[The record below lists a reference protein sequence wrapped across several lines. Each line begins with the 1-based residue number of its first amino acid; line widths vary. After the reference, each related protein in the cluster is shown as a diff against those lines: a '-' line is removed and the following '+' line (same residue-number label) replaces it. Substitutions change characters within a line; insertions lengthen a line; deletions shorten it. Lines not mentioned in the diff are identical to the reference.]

1 MDHPIV
7 LRFVKAARNAMQ
19 PSPYLLLC
27 LTSLFW
33 SLNFIIGKVVGGVI
47 PPATISLLR
56 WLPPF
61 FFFLAVHRGALCGQG
76 QLFRRHW
83 PLIMLLG
90 ATGYCL
96 NSISVYEAVRYTSTI
111 NTSFINAFNP
121 VGIAIA
127 GLILFRYPLRP
138 RQALGFAVSLAGVLC
153 IVFKG
158 DFQRLAQLEMNI
170 GDLFMVGSIFFWS
183 IHTTAYKRHS
193 PKFTETGLFIMMML
207 AGLLATIPLVAVEN
221 VIMGFD
227 WIGRVG
233 WTQIAGILALNI
245 FPSVLAYL
253 FWNRALKVIEANKVA
268 IFQYLI
274 PVYTTLISVIF
285 LGERLRAFHL
295 AGGALIFIGLLLVT
309 QRSKGPRP
317 YAQGLPPDPRTG
329 EDAANGVPPHK
340 PLGMHVRD
348 QKL

>member
-1 MDHPIV
+1 MH
-7 LRFVKAARNAMQ
+7 

-33 SLNFIIGKVVGGVI
+33 SLNFIIGKVVGTVI
-47 PPATISLLR
+47 PPVALSLLR

-61 FFFLAVHRGALCGQG
+61 FFFLLFYRKALYGQFR
-76 QLFRRHW
+76 LFRRHW
-83 PLIMLLG
+83 PLLLLLG

-111 NTSFINAFNP
+111 NTAFINAFNP
-121 VGIAIA
+121 VGIAIT
-127 GLILFRYPLRP
+127 GLIHYRYPLRP
-138 RQALGFAVSLAGVLC
+138 TQALGFAVSLAGVLC

-158 DFQRLAQLEMNI
+158 DFQRLAQLDMNI

-207 AGLLATIPLVAVEN
+207 AGLLATIPLAAAEN
-221 VIMGFD
+221 IIVGFG

-233 WTQIAGILALNI
+233 WPHLAGILALNI

-253 FWNRALKVIEANKVA
+253 FWNKALKVIEANKAA

-295 AGGALIFIGLLLVT
+295 TGGALIFIGLLLVT
-309 QRSKGPRP
+309 QRRLGPRGSVK
-317 YAQGLPPDPRTG
+317 GLQPAPR
-329 EDAANGVPPHK
+329 
-340 PLGMHVRD
+340 R
-348 QKL
+348 